1 MRVTAEGL
9 RDGRAVRCTWDLLD
23 RYDPDTG
30 LRSMSR
36 TTAYPAVIMARW
48 IAGGRFV
55 RPGVHPP
62 EIPGAEPGLAE
73 AMLEALARRGVSV
86 REQVVALDA
95 SD

>member
-1 MRVTAEGL
+1 
-9 RDGRAVRCTWDLLD
+9 
-23 RYDPDTG
+23 
-30 LRSMSR
+30 
-36 TTAYPAVIMARW
+36 MARW